1 MGTLCTGKRLRLVV
15 QAGRGGRPDLELD
28 ALITQELDAGSSV
41 GPTTPVMPKQWCLAD
56 SQWMQQD
63 ADLARFLGGAALPL
77 TLLAQGAGTAM
88 ADAGSIH
95 DA

>member
-1 MGTLCTGKRLRLVV
+1 MGTLCAGQGLQFVV
-15 QAGRGGRPDLELD
+15 QAARGGRPELDLD

-41 GPTTPVMPKQWCLAD
+41 DPTTPIMPEQWRLPD
-56 SQWMQQD
+56 SHWMQQD

-77 TLLAQGAGTAM
+77 TLFTQGARTAM